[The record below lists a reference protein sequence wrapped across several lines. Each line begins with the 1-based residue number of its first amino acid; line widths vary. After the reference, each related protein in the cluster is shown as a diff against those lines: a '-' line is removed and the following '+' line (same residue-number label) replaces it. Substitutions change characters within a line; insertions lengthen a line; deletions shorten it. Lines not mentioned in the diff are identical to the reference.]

1 MIDASFGFVHDKCTP
16 RSRAEAASPA
26 GFAGGGTGVA
36 ATSFDSAPVPEEF
49 RARILNAC
57 SVPFVN
63 PVTVWLVVAA
73 PLFAIAVH
81 SP

>member
-16 RSRAEAASPA
+16 RSRADAASPV
-26 GFAGGGTGVA
+26 GFDGGATGVA
-36 ATSFDSAPVPEEF
+36 VASPDSAPAPEEF
-49 RARILNAC
+49 TARTLNAC
-57 SVPFVN
+57 TVPFSR

-73 PLFAIAVH
+73 PLSAMFVH